1 MEITGIDDA
10 NALEH
15 VKVFHAGTK
24 NENGKILSSGG
35 RLLCVVALGD
45 TLQEAK
51 DLSYQAIAKIHMEN
65 SYYRRDIGDKGIR
78 RLQNK

>member
-1 MEITGIDDA
+1 ME
-10 NALEH
+10 N

-51 DLSYQAIAKIHMEN
+51 NTSYKAIEKIHMEN
-65 SYYRRDIGDKGIR
+65 AYYRRDIGDKGIK
-78 RLQNK
+78 RLQDK